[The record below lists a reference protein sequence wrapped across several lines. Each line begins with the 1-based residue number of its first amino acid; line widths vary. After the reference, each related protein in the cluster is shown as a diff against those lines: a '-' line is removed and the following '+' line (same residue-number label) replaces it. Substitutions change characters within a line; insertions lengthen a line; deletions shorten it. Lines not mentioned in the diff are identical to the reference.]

1 MALDADAT
9 RITGTWVKHAAAGL
23 PPLPSRTDPPDNRW
37 QRGAVV
43 DAVYLADDEA
53 TAWAEWYRHLA
64 EYGIPPA
71 QALPRE
77 LWVWRVEVEVA
88 DLSDETRLARVGLPV
103 PTPGRATWPPFQDVG
118 EQLWR
123 EGWRGLVAPSAARPI
138 GTTLCLFWQ
147 GEQEIDGAE
156 PQPPPRRIDEPPAPP
171 RGMTT

>member
-1 MALDADAT
+1 VREYRDMALERLDVERFFAGQGIQLKRLNEQEYRFRCPFHDDQEASANVNLK
-9 RITGTWVKHAAAGL
+9 TGLWYCHTENIGGTAIDFLMRQGV
-23 PPLPSRTDPPDNRW
+23 SYR
-37 QRGAVV
+37 
-43 DAVYLADDEA
+43 EA
-53 TAWAEWYRHLA
+53 
-64 EYGIPPA
+64 
-71 QALPRE
+71 
-77 LWVWRVEVEVA
+77 
-88 DLSDETRLARVGLPV
+88 LARVGEMVGLPV